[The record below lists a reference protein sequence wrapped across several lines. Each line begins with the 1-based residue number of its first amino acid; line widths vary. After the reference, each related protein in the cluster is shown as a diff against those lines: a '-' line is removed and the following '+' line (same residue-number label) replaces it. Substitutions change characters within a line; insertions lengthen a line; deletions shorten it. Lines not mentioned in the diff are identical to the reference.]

1 MKIAYLCSSNSWGG
15 LEMNH
20 LRNALWMKERSHK
33 VVILCVE
40 NSPLHQR
47 ALQES
52 LSVILIPRHRK
63 YYDFKAGKNLANI
76 ISAENISHV
85 MIRDNR
91 DVSVSAIAKRHAK
104 NSPFHLSYFM
114 EMQLGVKKTNLL
126 HTLRFRKIDL
136 WSCPLN
142 WLKSQVETMTKMDPS
157 KVVVIPSGLNLSH
170 FHTEIS
176 QADARTNLELPAD
189 KKILGMI
196 GRFDPA
202 KGQLLLLEALKSIQD
217 PNVCV
222 CLLGEPTRNEGSE
235 YFEQIKS
242 IIKENNLGN
251 RVFIRPFRDDIVTFY
266 RAIDAFV
273 MASKAET
280 FGMVTIEAMA
290 SGTPTIGSNAG
301 GTPEILGKG
310 TFGYLFKTLNVKSLT
325 ETIEQFLKSDT
336 ISKEVLLQEVKKY
349 DHHRVCSA
357 IENALG
363 LKS

>member
-1 MKIAYLCSSNSWGG
+1 MKIGYLCSSNSWGG

-20 LRNALWMKERSHK
+20 LRNAVWMKDRLHE

-40 NSPLHQR
+40 SSPLHQR

-52 LSVILIPRHRK
+52 LPIILIDRHRK
-63 YYDFKAGKNLANI
+63 YYDFKAGKKLAEI
-76 ISAENISHV
+76 IENERISHL

-91 DVSVSAIAKRHAK
+91 DVSVSAIAKRNAK
-104 NSPFHLSYFM
+104 KHPFHLSYFM
-114 EMQLGVKKTNLL
+114 EMQLGVKKTNIF

-142 WLKSQVETMTKMDPS
+142 WLKSQVETMTKMDKS
-157 KVVVIPSGLNLSH
+157 KVVVIPSGLDLSI
-170 FHTEIS
+170 FQTELS
-176 QADARTNLELPAD
+176 QADARALLELPAD

-217 PNVCV
+217 PSVCV

-235 YFEQIKS
+235 YFEQLKS
-242 IIKENNLGN
+242 IIKENKLGN

-290 SGTPTIGSNAG
+290 SETPTIGSNAG
-301 GTPEILGKG
+301 GTPEILGQGK
-310 TFGYLFKTLNVKSLT
+310 FGYLFETLDVNSLT
-325 ETIEQFLKSDT
+325 EIIEQFLKSNH
-336 ISKEVLLQEVKKY
+336 ISKEVLIQEAKKY
-349 DHHRVCSA
+349 DHHLVCSA
-357 IENALG
+357 IEKAIG
-363 LKS
+363 LK